1 MADTLPGRTDNAV
14 RSSTGPARLCHD
26 GSMGWLEDRVQRRR
40 AMRGRPN
47 VFVHFSRGQVA
58 AALWDYGEDDLVDR
72 ALQMSDRQLAHVQR
86 IAATY
91 EDASYPLPIEGQR
104 ITHNHV
110 NALAAVTYFDGRL
123 RPLAQNR
130 RRPAKNRPAHLVD
143 PAPPDP
149 GTGL

>member
-1 MADTLPGRTDNAV
+1 
-14 RSSTGPARLCHD
+14 
-26 GSMGWLEDRVQRRR
+26 
-40 AMRGRPN
+40 MRGRSN
-47 VFVHFSRGQVA
+47 FQVHFSRSQVA
-58 AALWDYGEDDLVDR
+58 AALWDYGEDDLVPR
-72 ALQMSDRQLAHVQR
+72 ALELTDPQLEAVQR

-91 EDASYPLPIEGQR
+91 EDATYPLPVEGQR
-104 ITHNHV
+104 ITHHHV

-130 RRPAKNRPAHLVD
+130 RRPARNRPAHLVD